1 MALVISPILPVI
13 VVAATPYP
21 YTGLEVDD
29 ATDVSVTLEA
39 VMVLEVPTF
48 FVS

>member
-13 VVAATPYP
+13 VVAVTPYP
-21 YTGLEVDD
+21 YTGLAVDD
-29 ATDVSVTLEA
+29 ATEVSVTLVA